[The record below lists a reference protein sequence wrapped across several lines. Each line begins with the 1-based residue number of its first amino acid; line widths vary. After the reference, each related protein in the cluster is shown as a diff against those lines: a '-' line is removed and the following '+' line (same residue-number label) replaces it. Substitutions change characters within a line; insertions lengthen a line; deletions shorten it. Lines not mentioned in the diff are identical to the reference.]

1 VHFSQSATRYRSA
14 TREQYA
20 VSLAE
25 QIAAS
30 DLGSRSVAD
39 PTSGISIAAL
49 VVSICSA
56 TVALLGFLAN
66 LALYKLSGARL
77 KVQLVFCYADEGG
90 RQTWSKTGRGRPA
103 FTDIA
108 RSGVNDMSP
117 FGIEY
122 GRIRVTN
129 VGRTAVSVE
138 NISYEVR
145 RRYHWTPRRRR
156 STIQTWQFLQKE
168 TDPKDL
174 TPDLSNPVRLEPGGH
189 ITAELYLWPALAAH
203 EHGTRAGAISVRG
216 SAHAVGR
223 KWATRSKRRL
233 AWKIPAGAST
243 YFTDVDVTPDLR
255 VFRELWLHRHRARIS
270 ASWALMMY
278 REINKR
284 LAEGATGET
293 MHDYLDEG
301 MKGLDDDSK
310 FMGNVL
316 VAFGVYREY
325 HNETPRPVPGRL
337 QRALYG
343 QTGIPPWR
351 KSSPPH

>member
-1 VHFSQSATRYRSA
+1 M
-14 TREQYA
+14 
-20 VSLAE
+20 
-25 QIAAS
+25 
-30 DLGSRSVAD
+30 AD
-39 PTSGISIAAL
+39 PTSGLSIAAL

-90 RQTWSKTGRGRPA
+90 QQRWSTTGRGRPA

-108 RSGVNDMSP
+108 RSSMNDMSP

-145 RRYHWTPRRRR
+145 RRYRWTPRRRC
-156 STIQTWQFLQKE
+156 STIQPWQFLQKE

-174 TPDLSNPVRLEPGGH
+174 TPDLANPIRLEPGGH
-189 ITAELYLWPALAAH
+189 ITAELYLWPALAGA

-216 SAHAVGR
+216 SARAVGR
-223 KWATRSKRRL
+223 RATRSTRR
-233 AWKIPAGAST
+233 WKIPAGAST
-243 YFTDVDVTPDLR
+243 YFTDVDVTPELR
-255 VFRELWLHRHRARIS
+255 VFRELWLHRHRAGIS

-278 REINKR
+278 RDINRR
-284 LAEGATGET
+284 LAEGATGEA
-293 MHDYLDEG
+293 MHDYLDEET
-301 MKGLDDDSK
+301 KNLDDDSK

-325 HNETPRPVPGRL
+325 HNETPR
-337 QRALYG
+337 QRTTTTEARR
-343 QTGIPPWR
+343 TPT
-351 KSSPPH
+351 

>member
-1 VHFSQSATRYRSA
+1 MLDPSSGT
-14 TREQYA
+14 
-20 VSLAE
+20 
-25 QIAAS
+25 
-30 DLGSRSVAD
+30 SVA
-39 PTSGISIAAL
+39 AL
-49 VVSICSA
+49 IVSICSA
-56 TVALLGFLAN
+56 AVALLGFLAN

-90 RQTWSKTGRGRPA
+90 RQTWSTMARGRPA

-108 RSGVNDMSP
+108 RSGMDRMSS

-145 RRYHWTPRRRR
+145 RRYRWTPRRRR
-156 STIQTWQFLQKE
+156 STLQPWQFLQKE

-174 TPDLSNPVRLEPGGH
+174 KLDLSNPIRLEPGGH
-189 ITAELYLWPALAAH
+189 VTAELYLWPTLAAH
-203 EHGTRAGAISVRG
+203 NHGTGAISVRG

-223 KWATRSKRRL
+223 KWATRSKRRS
-233 AWKIPAGAST
+233 AWKIPAGSST
-243 YFTDVDVTPDLR
+243 YFTDVDVTPELR
-255 VFRELWLHRHRARIS
+255 AFRELWFHRHRARIS
-270 ASWALMMY
+270 GSWALMMY

-284 LAEGATGET
+284 LAEGATGEEI
-293 MHDYLDEG
+293 HEYLDEG
-301 MKGLDDDSK
+301 MRGLDDDSK
-310 FMGNVL
+310 FMGNVM
-316 VAFGVYREY
+316 VAFNVYREY
-325 HNETPRPVPGRL
+325 HTETPPPALGRL

-351 KSSPPH
+351 KSSLQR